1 MAVDPDVIPLGT
13 HIMINDHEYIAED
26 VGGAV
31 KGNVIDI
38 YTADPSETMHY
49 EDVYILEEKQ

>member
-1 MAVDPDVIPLGT
+1 MAVDPDVIPLGSR
-13 HIMINDHEYIAED
+13 IMIDGHEYIAED

-38 YTADPSETMHY
+38 YTADPIEITHY
-49 EDVYILEEKQ
+49 EDVYILEENR